1 MKLTI
6 NRESLLPLLEKTV
19 GVVEHKSTTP
29 ILSNILIS
37 ASEKGI
43 RITGTDLDTEIS
55 GTVDN
60 TGVEAYGSTTVS
72 ARKILDICKS
82 LSVDSL
88 ITISLSEAT
97 LTIQS
102 GRSLFHLATLPA
114 DDFPI
119 LDNLSFVTQL
129 ELSEKVFSNLL
140 KQTSYAMA
148 QHDVRYYLNGLFF
161 EAKDNNITSV
171 ATDGHRLACCS
182 VLVDKTK
189 SEEISI
195 IIPRKGINEL
205 SRLVDVENVGAI
217 QLELSNNHIRLQKDN
232 IRFTSKLIDGK
243 YPDYQ
248 AAIPQS
254 SLHTIELDRLQIKET
269 LSRVAILSNEKFR
282 GVLLKLSDGLLTIR
296 SDNPDRETAEDSID
310 VNFSGD
316 DFSVGFNV
324 NYLLDAIN
332 NLSGDTVSFSL
343 NSVES
348 STLISSKDNPN
359 SISVV
364 MPVRL

>member
-6 NRESLLPLLEKTV
+6 NRESLLPVLERAT
-19 GVVEHKSTTP
+19 GVVEQKSTTP
-29 ILSNILIS
+29 VLSNVLLS
-37 ASEKGI
+37 ASDKGL

-55 GTVDN
+55 GTIDN
-60 TGVEAYGSTTVS
+60 TGIESSGSTTVS
-72 ARKILDICKS
+72 AKKLIDICKS
-82 LSVDSL
+82 LATDSIIEIEL
-88 ITISLSEAT
+88 NNGTLNLS
-97 LTIQS
+97 S
-102 GRSLFHLATLPA
+102 GRSVFNLATLPA
-114 DDFPI
+114 DDFPV
-119 LDNLSFVTQL
+119 LDDISFATTMPFIENEFLNLI
-129 ELSEKVFSNLL
+129 N
-140 KQTSYAMA
+140 QTSYAMA
-148 QHDVRYYLNGLFF
+148 QHDVRYYLNGMFMQ
-161 EAKDNNITSV
+161 TSNDKLTTV

-182 VLVDKTK
+182 LAMNNQDDD
-189 SEEISI
+189 ISI

-205 SRLVDVENVGAI
+205 SRLLHSDTSTSIEL
-217 QLELSNNHIRLQKDN
+217 QLSDNHIRLQKDN

-254 SLHTIELDRLQIKET
+254 TLHTIQLDRMQIKDT

-282 GVLLKLSDGLLTIR
+282 GVLLKLSSGLLTIK

-310 VNFSGD
+310 INYSGE
-316 DFSVGFNV
+316 DFEVGFNV

-332 NLSGDTVSFSL
+332 NLSGETISFSL

-348 STLISSKDNPN
+348 STLIQSLDNPN

>member
-6 NRESLLPLLEKTV
+6 NRESLLPILERAT
-19 GVVEHKSTTP
+19 GVVEQKSTTP
-29 ILSNILIS
+29 VLSNVLLS
-37 ASEKGI
+37 ASDKGL

-55 GTVDN
+55 GTIDN
-60 TGVEAYGSTTVS
+60 TGIESSGSTTVS
-72 ARKILDICKS
+72 AKKLIDICKS
-82 LSVDSL
+82 LATDSIIEIEL
-88 ITISLSEAT
+88 NNGTLSLS
-97 LTIQS
+97 S
-102 GRSLFHLATLPA
+102 GRSVFNLATLPA
-114 DDFPI
+114 DDFPV
-119 LDNLSFVTQL
+119 LDDISFATTMPFIENEFLNLI
-129 ELSEKVFSNLL
+129 N
-140 KQTSYAMA
+140 QTSYAMA
-148 QHDVRYYLNGLFF
+148 QHDVRYYLNGMFMQ
-161 EAKDNNITSV
+161 TSNDKLTTV

-182 VLVDKTK
+182 LAMNNQDDD
-189 SEEISI
+189 ISI

-205 SRLVDVENVGAI
+205 SRLLHSDTSTSIEL
-217 QLELSNNHIRLQKDN
+217 QLSDNHIRLQKDN

-254 SLHTIELDRLQIKET
+254 TLHTIELDRMQIKET

-282 GVLLKLSDGLLTIR
+282 GVLLKLSSGLLTIK

-310 VNFSGD
+310 INYSGE
-316 DFSVGFNV
+316 DFEVGFNV

-332 NLSGDTVSFSL
+332 NLSGETISFSL

-348 STLISSKDNPN
+348 STLIQSLDNPN